1 MLEEKMK
8 DLGDTTLYTG
18 ETYVR
23 KKKKRTSNTV
33 QTRRKKE
40 KAVQHVFRLNQNSL
54 SEKRDCESGLYSGHH
69 MHVCVFLS
77 C

>member
-40 KAVQHVFRLNQNSL
+40 KAI
-54 SEKRDCESGLYSGHH
+54 
-69 MHVCVFLS
+69 
-77 C
+77 

>member
-23 KKKKRTSNTV
+23 KKKRTSNTV

-40 KAVQHVFRLNQNSL
+40 KAI
-54 SEKRDCESGLYSGHH
+54 
-69 MHVCVFLS
+69 
-77 C
+77 